1 MHHLWGKI
9 DAFVGIARITL
20 STVLLYRVLQIEVLM
35 TEKQRAEALSLHK
48 KGLHKEKTSSIEGR
62 LRLLQVAGGDP
73 DFAAKLCEM
82 LWHEYRAAGCPLGVS
97 EEGMFRWLMQEE

>member
-1 MHHLWGKI
+1 
-9 DAFVGIARITL
+9 
-20 STVLLYRVLQIEVLM
+20 M
-35 TEKQRAEALSLHK
+35 TEKQRADALKLHK
-48 KGLHKEKTSSIEGR
+48 EGLHKEKASSIEGR

-97 EEGMFRWLMQEE
+97 EEDMFRWLMQKESSAGLSGES